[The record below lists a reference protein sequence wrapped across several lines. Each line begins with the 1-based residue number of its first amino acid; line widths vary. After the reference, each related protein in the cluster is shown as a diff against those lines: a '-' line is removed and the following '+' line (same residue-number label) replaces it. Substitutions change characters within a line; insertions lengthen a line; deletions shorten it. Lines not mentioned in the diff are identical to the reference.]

1 MKLLTS
7 FMLALALLFI
17 FFMALP
23 APITQ
28 AKNQPETQAWPL
40 VQTQPFSFTE
50 ITIPAPTGPGLDL
63 DFMGSKA
70 FLELMGGVAVTTFK
84 LLDKYEVLKFLVV
97 IAILLW
103 LIRMI
108 YAFVV
113 NRSRYQ
119 TPGVELGDAIDV
131 SENLVEDNN
140 FDDGGYLG
148 ELDYVNRNV
157 F

>member
-1 MKLLTS
+1 MKLFTS
-7 FMLALALLFI
+7 FFLALMLLFI
-17 FFMALP
+17 SFTALP
-23 APITQ
+23 APTIQARTQ
-28 AKNQPETQAWPL
+28 PIKKELPL
-40 VQTQPFSFTE
+40 MQTQPFSFTE
-50 ITIPAPTGPGLDL
+50 IAIAPPSGTGLDL
-63 DFMGSKA
+63 DFMGSKV

-84 LLDKYEVLKFLVV
+84 LLDKYEVLKLLVV

-113 NRSRYQ
+113 NRSRSQ
-119 TPGVELGDAIDV
+119 SPGVELGDAIDI
-131 SENLVEDNN
+131 SEDLVADNN